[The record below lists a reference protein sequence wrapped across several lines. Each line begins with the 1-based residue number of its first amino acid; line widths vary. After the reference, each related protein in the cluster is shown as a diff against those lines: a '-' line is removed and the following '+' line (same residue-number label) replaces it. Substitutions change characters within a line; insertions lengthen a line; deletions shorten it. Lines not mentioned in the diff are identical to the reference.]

1 MKWVY
6 LIIGFTVTYIL
17 TSVVL
22 NGAHPFSI
30 LISSIMIF
38 FTLWITLRYAAL
50 TGGAYSAPIPALPG
64 EANLIY
70 NARNDLIDV
79 NYILAQRL
87 NECNDDKSALQAK
100 VLLNENIGLPNY
112 AYDFNPRRENRSLQ
126 KGKRPT
132 YNTQDR
138 REYWYDKA
146 AQAGDVVGAIG
157 GVGLG
162 AAKAVGGYGLGV
174 AENVAG
180 DVWNVAVD
188 AGRQK
193 AGLGAKNGGR
203 KGKKG
208 GKNEH
213 IGKGKGGAHNMGIK
227 NDGKAARPVGR
238 PKKKKPPDDGKPKKK
253 GRPGPKPKNSNGD
266 VMVYDPDLKKYV
278 TP

>member
-6 LIIGFTVTYIL
+6 LITGFIVSYIL

-30 LISSIMIF
+30 LLTSLLVF
-38 FTLWITLRYAAL
+38 LTLWITLRYAAL
-50 TGGAYSAPIPALPG
+50 TGGAYSAPIPSLPG
-64 EANLIY
+64 EENMIY
-70 NARNDLIDV
+70 HARNDLIDV

-87 NECNDDKSALQAK
+87 NECNEDKVALEAK
-100 VLLNENIGLPNY
+100 VLHHDNVAIPNY
-112 AYDFNPRRENRSLQ
+112 AYAFNPKYEQGSIR

-138 REYWYDKA
+138 RDYWYDKA
-146 AQAGDVVGAIG
+146 VQAGEVVGAVG
-157 GVGLG
+157 GAGFG
-162 AAKAVGGYGLGV
+162 AAKAIGGYGLGI

-180 DVWNVAVD
+180 DAWDVAVD

-193 AGLGAKNGGR
+193 AGLAPKNGGR

-213 IGKGKGGAHNMGIK
+213 IGKGMGGAHNMGIK
-227 NDGKAARPVGR
+227 KDGNAARPVGR
-238 PKKKKPPDDGKPKKK
+238 PKKIRPPDDGKPKKR
-253 GRPGPKPKNSNGD
+253 GRPGPKPKNSKGD
-266 VMVYDPDLKKYV
+266 LMVYDPDLKKYV
-278 TP
+278 SP